1 MKGKFLN
8 IPVVDYSETVMS
20 FFWHLLFDLV
30 FFFFG
35 YIIILS
41 SFGILNDMQ
50 SIYRDSLS
58 EGIMLQT
65 AMVVGGVFIGIIFK
79 AGVNA
84 MGIFN
89 YIHAKYDKIAYPAIV
104 LLSVIIL
111 TLN

>member
-8 IPVVDYSETVMS
+8 IPVVDYSETVIS

-50 SIYRDSLS
+50 SIYRDSLT

-65 AMVVGGVFIGIIFK
+65 AMVVGGILIGIIFK
-79 AGVNA
+79 AGVNV

>member
-79 AGVNA
+79 AGVNT

>member
-8 IPVVDYSETVMS
+8 IPVVDYSETVIS

-50 SIYRDSLS
+50 SIYRDSLI

-65 AMVVGGVFIGIIFK
+65 AMVVGGILIGIIFK

-89 YIHAKYDKIAYPAIV
+89 YIHTKYDKIAYPAIV

>member
-50 SIYRDSLS
+50 SIYRDSLT
-58 EGIMLQT
+58 EGIILQT
-65 AMVVGGVFIGIIFK
+65 AMVVGGILIGIIFK
-79 AGVNA
+79 ARVNA

-89 YIHAKYDKIAYPAIV
+89 YIHVKYDKIAYPAIV

>member
-8 IPVVDYSETVMS
+8 IPVVDYSETVIS

-50 SIYRDSLS
+50 SIYRDSLT

-65 AMVVGGVFIGIIFK
+65 AMVVGGILIGIIFK

-89 YIHAKYDKIAYPAIV
+89 YIHEKYDKIAYPAIV
-104 LLSVIIL
+104 LITVTIL
-111 TLN
+111 TFI